1 MERSMTQTT
10 GRPEAEPMGMD
21 WIFEL
26 RTYGIHVRFN
36 TTAGGSIDRDGYSV
50 SYKQTGSSIGVS

>member
-1 MERSMTQTT
+1 MTQTT